1 MKTRLFT
8 CAILISFCVAARGE
22 LKWEE
27 TMIDLHPALS
37 DKQAVAHFKYRNI
50 GPTTVRFKSVKPSC
64 GCTSVQTHADR
75 VAPGENGEIT
85 AAFHIGDRTGVQVK
99 TVTVQ
104 TDEPESA
111 PVKTILTL
119 KATIPQL
126 LEVQPA
132 FVYWQNG
139 EPLKPKTIVVKATK
153 DFPAKSIKVISSNPA
168 FQTKVEK
175 TPEGE
180 FKIEV
185 QPPAQTAK
193 KNSAIITIQSESAA
207 RNYYVSAL
215 IAGPSAANPAS
226 PAH

>member
-1 MKTRLFT
+1 MKTRFCT
-8 CAILISFCVAARGE
+8 CAILILLCAVSRGE

-27 TMIDLHPALS
+27 TVVDLHPALG
-37 DKQAVAHFKYRNI
+37 DKQAVAHFKYQNV
-50 GPTTVRFKSVKPSC
+50 GTSPVRFKSVKPSC
-64 GCTSVQTHADR
+64 GCTSVQTHVDR
-75 VAPGENGEIT
+75 VAPGETGEIV

-99 TVTVQ
+99 TVTVK
-104 TDEPESA
+104 TDEFGSA
-111 PVKTILTL
+111 PATTILSL

-132 FVYWQNG
+132 FLYWESG
-139 EPLKPKTIVVKATK
+139 EAFPKTITVRPTK

-175 TPEGE
+175 TREGE

-185 QPPAQTAK
+185 LPPADTGK
-193 KNSAIITIQSESAA
+193 RSSATITIQSDSSA
-207 RNYYVSAL
+207 RNYYASAL
-215 IAGPSAANPAS
+215 MAGASTANPVS